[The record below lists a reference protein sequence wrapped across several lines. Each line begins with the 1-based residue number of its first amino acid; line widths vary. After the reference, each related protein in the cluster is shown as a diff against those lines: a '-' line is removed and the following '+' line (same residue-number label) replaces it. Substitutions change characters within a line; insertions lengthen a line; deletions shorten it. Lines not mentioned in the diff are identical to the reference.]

1 MLTKEK
7 RKFDGYY
14 IPILSDADYFSDTDI
29 HGCNFLF
36 IDDKLKRF
44 LFSFESGLDCF
55 DRCRDDPKFRRYSCS
70 KGDRTLSVVLCVRED
85 DDPMNSYGFFIW
97 ETPFGL
103 LEGQISIPSM
113 REWDRCILPTLMK
126 LMDGLETAR
135 RLLESEG

>member
-113 REWDRCILPTLMK
+113 REWERCILPTLMK
-126 LMDGLETAR
+126 LMDGLEK
-135 RLLESEG
+135 EKNN